1 MREQMLS
8 YGIFL
13 FSLSIVVI
21 SSISI
26 IYPALLVITISG
38 SESSF
43 DPFERGVWAI
53 PFVVINIVLLDFAIL
68 YHYKKLP
75 SFVVKAIS
83 FILNFEISKRW
94 TIIAIII
101 IVGSYIGIS
110 YSDLL
115 KIESEQ
121 WPDYRARVDPALENF
136 PQSFTLH
143 GMTNKIIVNNFLL
156 VSSIQ
161 IFGNVKIIPFIA
173 SISLLILTYFF
184 TVKISGKRFSGIIAL
199 VVLVQSRTFLD
210 FDSTATYNNFWTLF
224 YLLSLYLIY
233 KKWYLSTPTFILSI
247 FCKPLTIIF
256 LPLTLFTILKAE
268 ISKRRKI
275 FVFIS
280 YIVVSI
286 LILVGVM
293 TILIPKEPSFKA
305 IEFLEGFTVWA
316 FQLRYDVVL
325 LTLLLPLVVGL
336 FLASRRGIVMADALL
351 VLITG
356 MLLSAPLLGGFTAFN
371 IHPYRFVPLI
381 VFFAIG
387 IGLLFGNK
395 SRNRS

>member
-1 MREQMLS
+1 MLS

-173 SISLLILTYFF
+173 SVSLLILTYFF
-184 TVKISGKRFSGIIAL
+184 TAKISGKRFSGIIAL

-293 TILIPKEPSFKA
+293 TVLIPKEPSFKA

-371 IHPYRFVPLI
+371 IHPYRFVPLM

-387 IGLLFGNK
+387 MGLLFGNK